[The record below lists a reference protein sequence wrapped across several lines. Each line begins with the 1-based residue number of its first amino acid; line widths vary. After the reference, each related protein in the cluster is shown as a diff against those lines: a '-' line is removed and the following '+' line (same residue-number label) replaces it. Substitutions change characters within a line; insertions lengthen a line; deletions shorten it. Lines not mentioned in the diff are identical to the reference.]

1 MTVANPAWNSHS
13 ASLFTAELA
22 TTEDNYSIKLV
33 IAIALT
39 VGSNVIEWVATI
51 AEYEAPTI
59 AAES

>member
-1 MTVANPAWNSHS
+1 
-13 ASLFTAELA
+13 
-22 TTEDNYSIKLV
+22 LV